1 MVKFELKFRSGN
13 AAFTDYPAEEV
24 ARILQEVKKKIEQG
38 YDEGNIFDVNGN
50 NIGYFVLDIE
60 EEEKQEEDK
69 EE

>member
-1 MVKFELKFRSGN
+1 MQLLQITPLKN
-13 AAFTDYPAEEV
+13 
-24 ARILQEVKKKIEQG
+24 EQG